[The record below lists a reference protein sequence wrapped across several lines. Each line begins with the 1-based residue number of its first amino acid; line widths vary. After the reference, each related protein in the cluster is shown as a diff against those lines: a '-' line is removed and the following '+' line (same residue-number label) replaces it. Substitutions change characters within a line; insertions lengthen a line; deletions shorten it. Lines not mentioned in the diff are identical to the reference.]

1 MRFHAFL
8 SHVLLMVCHDVI
20 PNKRNLV
27 MRFNDISK
35 FINKFLAI
43 DLPIGP
49 HSKDTI

>member
-1 MRFHAFL
+1 
-8 SHVLLMVCHDVI
+8 MVFHDVI

-27 MRFNDISK
+27 MRFNDPDISK